1 MELNEM
7 ERRLLYQTEG
17 SEWYAVLHELAMASR
32 YARDSDRRKAADSLI
47 KKLNSLTDG
56 GCMEIVY
63 DIRKNYRLPKG
74 SRTVGEMLAEARQ
87 RFGAEQLKGHD
98 IMALERFD
106 PEVRHM
112 VIFEV
117 LSGDSFAGSKG
128 DRVRLFLTDAGYQKF
143 KGRQEQGEIRIENHA
158 KEAGNA
164 MEAAMQNLEK
174 ELVAVKDRQYQ
185 QQKGMQQSKGQEKG
199 ASR

>member
-1 MELNEM
+1 MLF
-7 ERRLLYQTEG
+7 R
-17 SEWYAVLHELAMASR
+17 S
-32 YARDSDRRKAADSLI
+32 
-47 KKLNSLTDG
+47 
-56 GCMEIVY
+56 

-87 RFGAEQLKGHD
+87 RSGAEQLKGHD

-143 KGRQEQGEIRIENHA
+143 KERQEQGEVRIENHA
-158 KEAGNA
+158 K
-164 MEAAMQNLEK
+164 
-174 ELVAVKDRQYQ
+174 VAPGGHLHCDR
-185 QQKGMQQSKGQEKG
+185 SED
-199 ASR
+199 RNRTR

>member
-7 ERRLLYQTEG
+7 EKRLLYQTEG

-32 YARDSDRRKAADSLI
+32 YAKDPDRRKAADSLI

-56 GCMEIVY
+56 ECMEIVY

-87 RFGAEQLKGHD
+87 RSGAEQLKGHD

-117 LSGDSFAGSKG
+117 LSDDSFAGSKG
-128 DRVRLFLTDAGYQKF
+128 DRVRLFLTDAGYHKF
-143 KGRQEQGEIRIENHA
+143 KGRQEQGEVRIENHA
-158 KEAGNA
+158 K
-164 MEAAMQNLEK
+164 
-174 ELVAVKDRQYQ
+174 VAPGGHLHY
-185 QQKGMQQSKGQEKG
+185 GH
-199 ASR
+199 SRDGGRTR